1 MSDGLESW
9 HTTTPH
15 HSHIRNTR
23 MQTGMYMVVCKE
35 THHSRHVCTQ
45 MPNTK
50 SHSNTITP
58 TCTCMPST
66 DVKDRHVHIQ
76 LYTHT
81 RALQVLSLQ
90 ILYTQLCT
98 RCSGVPLRSPAPLS
112 TEASTCPGKVT
123 QQDEARGSLGGGV
136 DAQVQKVG
144 PIASIQDNSLGLLPS
159 SSQVLIRVLPKTAIS
174 LCRTLP
180 FFKDLQ
186 SSVLGE
192 TSTFLPAA

>member
-1 MSDGLESW
+1 M
-9 HTTTPH
+9 HTNAKHKVSLKHDHP
-15 HSHIRNTR
+15 
-23 MQTGMYMVVCKE
+23 
-35 THHSRHVCTQ
+35 
-45 MPNTK
+45 
-50 SHSNTITP
+50 
-58 TCTCMPST
+58 
-66 DVKDRHVHIQ
+66 HVHMHALHRRQRQACPYTAIH
-76 LYTHT
+76 THT